1 MTRGQLALVGTG
13 PGDLAQ
19 LTPAAHAA
27 LAGSAVIVGYRL
39 YLDLLGPLLDG
50 KEIIASQ
57 LTEEVARAELAIDL
71 ARRGRR
77 VALVSS
83 GDAGVY
89 GMAGLALEL
98 LHGAGW
104 RPGDAPDVEV
114 IPGITAA
121 GAAAAL
127 LGAPLMHDWACVS
140 LSDLLTPWPVIL
152 RRVEAVAAADFVLCL
167 YNPRSRRRDWQL
179 GVARDVLL
187 RHRDA
192 RTPVGLVTNAFR
204 EGQRV
209 HTTTLAALDPARVDM
224 LTTVVV
230 GNSATIDLD
239 GLLIT
244 PRGYAVGG
252 GTP

>member
-19 LTPAAHAA
+19 LTPAARAA
-27 LAGSAVIVGYRL
+27 LAGSEVIVGYRL

-50 KEIIASQ
+50 KEIISSQ

-71 ARRGRR
+71 ARCGRR

-83 GDAGVY
+83 GDAGIY

-98 LHGAGW
+98 LHQAGW
-104 RPGDAPDVEV
+104 RLGDVPDVEV
-114 IPGITAA
+114 VPGITAA
-121 GAAAAL
+121 GATAAL
-127 LGAPLMHDWACVS
+127 LGAPLMHDWACIS
-140 LSDLLTPWPVIL
+140 LSDLLTPWAVIL
-152 RRVEAVAAADFVLCL
+152 RRLEAVAAADFVLCL

-179 GVARDVLL
+179 GAARDVLL

-209 HTTTLAALDPARVDM
+209 HTTTLAALDPAQVDM
-224 LTTVVV
+224 LTTIVV

-244 PRGYAVGG
+244 PRGYAVGA